1 MDLKFNHS
9 EVSKSYRCFFFI
21 TNETENLIHQVL
33 ETYENRER
41 REQWDLSSVDFD
53 PIVVKSDKETIKPRF
68 KHIKYK
74 QGTNNKTEFDS

>member
-1 MDLKFNHS
+1 MKYLKATG
-9 EVSKSYRCFFFI
+9 CFFI

-33 ETYENRER
+33 ETCEH
-41 REQWDLSSVDFD
+41 REQCEQGNLSSVDFD